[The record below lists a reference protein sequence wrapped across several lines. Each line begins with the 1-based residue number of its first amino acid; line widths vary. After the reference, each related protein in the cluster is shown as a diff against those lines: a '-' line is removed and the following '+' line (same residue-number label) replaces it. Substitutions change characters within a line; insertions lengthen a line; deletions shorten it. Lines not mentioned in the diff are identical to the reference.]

1 MSNNAAAQFTPPSL
15 LLTTI
20 GLSLATFMQVLD
32 TTIANVALPTI
43 SGNLGT
49 QFPQAVGWAMASA
62 IKGDSRIGMGWVGDG
77 ATSVEVTAACASC
90 FMTNARLPG

>member
-32 TTIANVALPTI
+32 TTIANVFFYRITI
-43 SGNLGT
+43 LRAGLCGHFLQT
-49 QFPQAVGWAMASA
+49 AQFTIRHQ
-62 IKGDSRIGMGWVGDG
+62 
-77 ATSVEVTAACASC
+77 
-90 FMTNARLPG
+90 L

>member
-32 TTIANVALPTI
+32 TTIANVALPTMT
-43 SGNLGT
+43 GDLGASQDT
-49 QFPQAVGWAMASA
+49 ITWVLTSYIIASA
-62 IKGDSRIGMGWVGDG
+62 VALPITGWLADRIGAMQRV
-77 ATSVEVTAACASC
+77 
-90 FMTNARLPG
+90 

>member
-43 SGNLGT
+43 SGNLG
-49 QFPQAVGWAMASA
+49 V
-62 IKGDSRIGMGWVGDG
+62 
-77 ATSVEVTAACASC
+77 
-90 FMTNARLPG
+90 

>member
-43 SGNLGT
+43 SGNLGELR
-49 QFPQAVGWAMASA
+49 AGHLGHHLVRG
-62 IKGDSRIGMGWVGDG
+62 
-77 ATSVEVTAACASC
+77 E
-90 FMTNARLPG
+90 